1 MVTSVADDPKGEKL
15 IVLHTELGVEVEEW
29 LRRRRDSTLPKL
41 RLPRKENFFA
51 VDSLPILGSGKLDLK
66 KFKQIAGRL
75 AFASPRP
82 AEPPV

>member
-66 KFKQIAGRL
+66 NVKETAGRL
-75 AFASPRP
+75 TGVSPRSE
-82 AEPPV
+82 EPPV

>member
-66 KFKQIAGRL
+66 NVKATARRL
-75 AFASPRP
+75 AGAMRGP
-82 AEPPV
+82 AEPVT